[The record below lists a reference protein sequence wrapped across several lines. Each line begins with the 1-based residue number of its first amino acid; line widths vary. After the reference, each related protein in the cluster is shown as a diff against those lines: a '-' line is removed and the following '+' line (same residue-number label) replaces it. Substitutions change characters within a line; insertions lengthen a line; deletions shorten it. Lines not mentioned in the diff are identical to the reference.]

1 MYFTPLK
8 NMDKLNPIIFVS
20 LSPFVSIFQDSHLS
34 DWCNSESLSSKD
46 SLDIQDP
53 SHSTKNLQSSH
64 SSFPLDPEKPYP
76 GLNRQNDVC
85 PTTDLTSLSATRLS
99 DHNLTQS
106 TKLYGH
112 KQDSEGHNSD
122 APKPTWGF
130 TSLEQPPKSEPPG
143 AWHNC
148 NLIALGEIIS
158 ADPEHLKVNCQ
169 LNNGSTVVTNG
180 KAPRNTAL
188 QASCSKQE
196 ALLDPRQHAVY
207 DDEQLKHPSAI
218 QILLPAET
226 GNSNDLLFSV
236 TKKPNIFLINSRIDN
251 AAQEESHQQTGKEIS
266 LTSQKDSSTF
276 INNLNKV
283 SNLLPQTERPT
294 SAALLQQSC
303 SSNIQSDTLKCLK
316 HAEEEVQKV
325 PVSVGTSHSVC
336 QVRFIKGILKKQSKY
351 MSGDA
356 TYVRGSEN
364 LIFAKQLA
372 VAIRD
377 SVELARAK
385 AKEEGGSN
393 TIKKKL
399 RWLDEVHLENEGKT
413 QDTVE
418 QIKVKSSSLCQ
429 ASNNS
434 EDHRQSSTAVSGG
447 HRPAPSLTP
456 PASTCYHFTKQAW
469 ADVGVQVSLPQE
481 RAEEVKVP
489 CSNTR
494 TGVPKVPRRECSSLR
509 TRKGTVIRAQSAT
522 EVSQIA
528 KTQGKIIVPRP
539 PPRMELVEEKR
550 TYITKTPYGMDH
562 PSPNCK
568 QAPAVERAPHKDS
581 AKGLSSHYSHHA
593 LRTDSTV
600 MYTPQ
605 PTSHTCPV
613 PEGNMKDTPS
623 SGHQETQGCS
633 RRRGMIPDVKDL
645 CSDRTP
651 TDEEISQL
659 WHGVRSALAT
669 KDGNVFLAESRFRL
683 SLVHIV
689 SVKIICF

>member
-1 MYFTPLK
+1 
-8 NMDKLNPIIFVS
+8 MDI
-20 LSPFVSIFQDSHLS
+20 
-34 DWCNSESLSSKD
+34 E
-46 SLDIQDP
+46 DP
-53 SHSTKNLQSSH
+53 NHSTKNLRSSNLH
-64 SSFPLDPEKPYP
+64 ASFPLDPEKPHS
-76 GLNRQNDVC
+76 GQ
-85 PTTDLTSLSATRLS
+85 TSLSATGLS

-106 TKLYGH
+106 TKLYEH
-112 KQDSEGHNSD
+112 KQDSEGHNDD
-122 APKPTWGF
+122 APKPSWGF
-130 TSLEQPPKSEPPG
+130 TSLEQTAKTEPPA

-169 LNNGSTVVTNG
+169 LNNGSTIVTNG

-188 QASCSKQE
+188 QSSCSKQE
-196 ALLDPRQHAVY
+196 ALSDPGQHRVY
-207 DDEQLKHPSAI
+207 DDERLTHPSAI

-251 AAQEESHQQTGKEIS
+251 TSQGETHQQTGKEILS
-266 LTSQKDSSTF
+266 LTSQKESSTF

-283 SNLLPQTERPT
+283 SNLQPKTERPSST
-294 SAALLQQSC
+294 ASLQQSC

-316 HAEEEVQKV
+316 QAEEEVQKV

-356 TYVRGSEN
+356 TYVRGSGHF
-364 LIFAKQLA
+364 IFAKQLA

-377 SVELARAK
+377 SVELTRAK
-385 AKEEGGSN
+385 AKEEAGNS

-399 RWLDEVHLENEGKT
+399 RWLDEVHVENEGKT

-429 ASNNS
+429 PSNNS
-434 EDHRQSSTAVSGG
+434 EDHQQSSTAVSGG
-447 HRPAPSLTP
+447 PRPAPSLTP
-456 PASTCYHFTKQAW
+456 PASACYHFTKQAW

-489 CSNTR
+489 CSSTR

-550 TYITKTPYGMDH
+550 TYITKTPYGRDH

-568 QAPAVERAPHKDS
+568 QAPAVERAPHKDN

-613 PEGNMKDTPS
+613 SEGNMKGTPS
-623 SGHQETQGCS
+623 SGRQETQGCS
-633 RRRGMIPDVKDL
+633 RRRGMIHDVKDL

-659 WHGVRSALAT
+659 WHGVRSALTT
-669 KDGNVFLAESRFRL
+669 KDGNVYLAKR
-683 SLVHIV
+683 
-689 SVKIICF
+689 CFKL